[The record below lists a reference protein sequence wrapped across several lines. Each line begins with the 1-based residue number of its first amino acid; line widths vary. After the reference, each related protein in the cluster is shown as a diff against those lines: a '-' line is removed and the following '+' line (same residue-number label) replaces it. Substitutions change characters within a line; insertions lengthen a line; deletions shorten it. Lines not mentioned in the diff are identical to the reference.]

1 MKVDILAFGA
11 HPDDIELGCA
21 GVLLSAV
28 KQGKKTAVVDI
39 TQGELGT
46 RGTAATREEEA
57 AHATKILQLS
67 ARENLALPDGFFE
80 INEVNIRKVICAIRK
95 YRPEIVLCNASE
107 DRHPDHGRAS
117 KLVVEAAFLSG
128 LIKIETMDEAGRP
141 QDAWRPKQ
149 IFHYVQDRYLQPDF
163 IVDIS
168 PVYQDK
174 LQSILAYS
182 TQFNADDD
190 GPKTYIST
198 PEFLKFVEGRA
209 LIFGKRIGVQYGEGF
224 ITEKALGIKSFDDLI
239 IA

>member
-1 MKVDILAFGA
+1 MKVDILAIGA
-11 HPDDIELGCA
+11 HPDDVELGCA

-39 TQGELGT
+39 TKGELGT
-46 RGTAATREEEA
+46 RGTAETREEEA
-57 AHATKILQLS
+57 AQATKILQLS

-80 INEVNIRKVICAIRK
+80 INEANIRKVIRAIRK
-95 YRPEIVLCNASE
+95 YRPGIILCNAPE

-128 LIKIETMDEAGRP
+128 LIKIETSDENGRP
-141 QDAWRPKQ
+141 QEAWRPKQ
-149 IFHYVQDRYLQPDF
+149 LFHYVQDRYLQPDF

-174 LQSILAYS
+174 LQSILAYN

-198 PEFLKFVEGRA
+198 PGFLKFVEGRA

-224 ITEKALGIKSFDDLI
+224 IAEKTLGIKSLDDLI
-239 IA
+239 IE

>member
-11 HPDDIELGCA
+11 HPDDVELGCA

-28 KQGKKTAVVDI
+28 RQGKKTAVVDI
-39 TQGELGT
+39 TKGELGT

-57 AHATKILQLS
+57 ARATKILQLS

-80 INEVNIRKVICAIRK
+80 INEANIRKVICALRK
-95 YRPEIVLCNASE
+95 YRPEIVLCNARE

-117 KLVVEAAFLSG
+117 ALVVEAAFLSG
-128 LIKIETMDEAGRP
+128 LIKIETADEAGGS

-163 IVDIS
+163 VVDIS

-182 TQFNADDD
+182 TQFNAGDD

-198 PEFLKFVEGRA
+198 PEFLKFVEARA

-224 ITEKALGIKSFDDLI
+224 IAEKALGIKSLDDLI
-239 IA
+239 IE

>member
-11 HPDDIELGCA
+11 HPDDVELGCA

-28 KQGKKTAVVDI
+28 RQGRKTAVVDI
-39 TQGELGT
+39 TKGELGT
-46 RGTAATREEEA
+46 RGTAATREKEA
-57 AHATKILQLS
+57 EHATAVLQLS

-80 INEVNIRKVICAIRK
+80 INEANIRKVIRAIRQ

-128 LIKIETMDEAGRP
+128 LVKIETVDETGRP
-141 QDAWRPKQ
+141 QNAWRPKQ
-149 IFHYVQDRYLQPDF
+149 LFHYIQDRYLQPDF

-174 LQSILAYS
+174 LKSILAYG
-182 TQFNADDD
+182 TQFNAVDD
-190 GPKTYIST
+190 GPQTYIST

-224 ITEKALGIKSFDDLI
+224 IAEKALGIRSLDDLI
-239 IA
+239 IE